1 MSNKKVSE
9 NSEQEGITKDS
20 LRYWG
25 IDKGELLKHLKLQ
38 ELAWYGGDFRDDQ
51 SKLRYE
57 PTREDFLLTIPLV
70 EHYLYTHGF
79 KKPSKALFTKR
90 IKEVFG
96 KNLKAGELLTSLK
109 DDISYGFA
117 NPFYAVSEKG
127 FITYNWPLRDL
138 ITIKNNNVSLKNGVL
153 RQILLLNKFLIYN
166 DTGALKQ
173 LEQER
178 KDNIKRQIERNL
190 QAEKRKWAIIKL
202 LDDFG
207 YRNITV
213 DYRSD
218 KFYVII
224 KINKGYI

>member
-1 MSNKKVSE
+1 MVYTVTFSQCKSEPAKPVSQMSYKKVSE
-9 NSEQEGITKDS
+9 NNKQEGITKDS

-25 IDKGELLKHLKLQ
+25 IDKKELLKHLKLQ

-51 SKLRYE
+51 SKPRYE
-57 PTREDFLLTIPLV
+57 PKREDFLLTIPLV

-96 KNLKAGELLTSLK
+96 KSLKAGELLTSLK

-138 ITIKNNNVSLKNGVL
+138 ITIKNNNVRLKNGVL

-166 DTGALKQ
+166 DTDALKQ
-173 LEQER
+173 LERYQYQGKTDDIGDYYNSSRMLE
-178 KDNIKRQIERNL
+178 D
-190 QAEKRKWAIIKL
+190 L
-202 LDDFG
+202 LKEYSYFG
-207 YRNITV
+207 
-213 DYRSD
+213 SP
-218 KFYVII
+218 
-224 KINKGYI
+224 